1 MCVIIVAT
9 EKHPDIDHLEA
20 AEKQNPHGGAIAWK
34 DKDGFLRYKKDIDA
48 SEVEA
53 IIFAED
59 PTFPYVIHF
68 RITSS
73 GGTRPELCHPFPV
86 NHSVSLKTSWKG
98 KSSLLFHNGTF
109 REWKDMVAPHSGAKD
124 FPKGR
129 IWSDSRAIAW
139 LAYKTKKN
147 IFRFIDERI
156 AILNQDGT
164 VEYYGQ
170 FEHEDTFILSNDFHL
185 KKKYD
190 YTKTG
195 IGYTRYGQTYTLAK
209 NETWKKKL
217 VTGENPIPNTSPHS
231 TNYER
236 QRQLDLIQEDE
247 LWMKHLNEMD
257 GV

>member
-1 MCVIIVAT
+1 
-9 EKHPDIDHLEA
+9 
-20 AEKQNPHGGAIAWK
+20 
-34 DKDGFLRYKKDIDA
+34 
-48 SEVEA
+48 
-53 IIFAED
+53 
-59 PTFPYVIHF
+59 
-68 RITSS
+68 
-73 GGTRPELCHPFPV
+73 
-86 NHSVSLKTSWKG
+86 
-98 KSSLLFHNGTF
+98 
-109 REWKDMVAPHSGAKD
+109 MVAPHSGAKD

-147 IFRFIDERI
+147 IFRFINERI

-195 IGYTRYGQTYTLAK
+195 IGYTHYGQTYE
-209 NETWKKKL
+209 NVTWKKKL
-217 VTGENPIPNTSPHS
+217 VTEKNTIQNTLPHS
-231 TNYER
+231 TDYER
-236 QRQLDLIQEDE
+236 QRQLDLIAEDD
-247 LWMKHLNEMD
+247 LWMKHLNEID